1 MNEFCEHFMVFMW
14 SFCVVWDGNLI
25 ADVTLDLTIV
35 HYGHG
40 TMNLE
45 AKSFTIVPYGFLTIA
60 LYRF

>member
-1 MNEFCEHFMVFMW
+1 MVFMW